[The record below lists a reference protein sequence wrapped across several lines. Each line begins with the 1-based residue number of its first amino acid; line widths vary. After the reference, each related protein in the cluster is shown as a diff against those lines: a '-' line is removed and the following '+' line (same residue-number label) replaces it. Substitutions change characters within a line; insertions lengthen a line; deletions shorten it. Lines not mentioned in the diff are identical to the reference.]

1 MPDSDLDNP
10 FWHSLRSRH
19 RELAQCNGGAAR
31 FPATHAPFL
40 GIADADADVED
51 ALTTLMS
58 PGESLY
64 MLGVTPRSLSAD
76 WTLASVADLAQMVC
90 PHRVAVDDGPAIV
103 ELGGADRDAVLAL
116 TALVYPHYFRARTM
130 ELGRYFG
137 IFRDGQLAAMAG
149 ERLGTHELQEISA
162 VCTHPDHV
170 GHGYARRL
178 LGWLSNDV
186 LARGRMPF
194 LHVSQDNTRALRLYE
209 RNGYRLRRTI
219 GLWSLRRA

>member
-19 RELAQCNGGAAR
+19 AGLAQCNGDAAR
-31 FPATHAPFL
+31 YPATHAPFL
-40 GIADADADVED
+40 GIIDAGADVENSL
-51 ALTTLMS
+51 ASLMS

-64 MLGVTPRSLSAD
+64 MLGVTPRRLSAD
-76 WTLASVADLAQMVC
+76 WTLTPVADLAQMVC
-90 PHRVAVDDGPAIV
+90 PHPVAVDDGAEIV
-103 ELGGADRDAVLAL
+103 ELGSADRDAVLAL

-137 IFRDGQLAAMAG
+137 IFREGQLAAMAG
-149 ERLGTHELQEISA
+149 ERLGTHDLQEISA

-170 GHGYARRL
+170 GHGHARRL
-178 LGWLSNDV
+178 LAWLSNDV
-186 LARGRMPF
+186 LARGRVPF
-194 LHVSQDNTRALRLYE
+194 LHVSQDNTRALDLYA

-219 GLWSLRRA
+219 GFWSLRRA